1 MNNPFTIMF
10 GKVPAQAVERPVQST
25 EIFETFTAGKPNQQV
40 YMITGVRGSGKTV
53 LLTEMSQRF
62 GNEKDWIVVDLIP
75 ERDLLVS
82 LTAELSARIGSRQ
95 LLKDAK
101 FSPTTP
107 IGGVEIDRMPPVTD
121 VVVILDEL
129 LKDLTKKD
137 KRVLVTVD
145 ETLSNKYVREFV
157 SQFQVF
163 LRKDYNIFLL
173 MTGLY
178 ENIYELQNEKTLTF
192 LYRAPKIEMP
202 PLNLSAVAKKYQEI
216 FKLDDKQAREM
227 ARMTNG
233 YPFAFQALGYLT
245 WEAAGDY
252 RAAREKYEQ
261 YLEEFVYEK
270 IWSELS
276 AKDKT
281 VARAIAESDSGNVRQ
296 IREALNMTTNEFNP
310 YRSRLKKKGIVQS
323 VEYGSIAFT
332 LPYFGEYVRRTYD
345 V

>member
-1 MNNPFTIMF
+1 MF

-62 GNEKDWIVVDLIP
+62 GNEKDWIAVDLIP

-101 FSPTTP
+101 FSLTTP

-202 PLNLSAVAKKYQEI
+202 PLNLSAVAKKYQEV

-233 YPFAFQALGYLT
+233 
-245 WEAAGDY
+245 
-252 RAAREKYEQ
+252 
-261 YLEEFVYEK
+261 
-270 IWSELS
+270 
-276 AKDKT
+276 
-281 VARAIAESDSGNVRQ
+281 
-296 IREALNMTTNEFNP
+296 
-310 YRSRLKKKGIVQS
+310 
-323 VEYGSIAFT
+323 
-332 LPYFGEYVRRTYD
+332 
-345 V
+345 